1 VAAEIKEGRRRR
13 RGTSRLSR
21 HNQITVPVAILD
33 EVHLGPGDEVDFTP
47 DGDGRFIVTRRRDPL
62 EEFIGSVPGLEEAVD
77 QESLRNEWER

>member
-1 VAAEIKEGRRRR
+1 MGADVKESRRRR

-33 EVHLGPGDEVDFTP
+33 EVHLRPGDEVDFTP

-62 EEFIGSVPGLEEAVD
+62 EDFIGSMPGLTEATD
-77 QESLRNEWER
+77 LENLRDEWER